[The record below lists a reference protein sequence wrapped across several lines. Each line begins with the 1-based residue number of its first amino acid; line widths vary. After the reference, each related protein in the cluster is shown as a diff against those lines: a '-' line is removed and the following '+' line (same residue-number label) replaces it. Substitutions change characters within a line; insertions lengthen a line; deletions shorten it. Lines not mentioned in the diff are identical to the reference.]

1 MIASQIL
8 SILANQD
15 PLKMIKQLKEKNAAK
30 SPKLVKGLGRDISSN
45 ESIIFQSDSGSET
58 LSIGHCFG
66 QVSGPNKLLKQVPKS
81 QRPHKTVCATKRT
94 FREMSLSK
102 QKPSVQ
108 NNEKRLPGI
117 ALLLQSPECTA
128 GLGSIELSKCMSKV
142 LFPPRAREL
151 VASV

>member
-66 QVSGPNKLLKQVPKS
+66 
-81 QRPHKTVCATKRT
+81 
-94 FREMSLSK
+94 
-102 QKPSVQ
+102 
-108 NNEKRLPGI
+108 
-117 ALLLQSPECTA
+117 
-128 GLGSIELSKCMSKV
+128 
-142 LFPPRAREL
+142 
-151 VASV
+151 